1 MPAGRFFVGGPA
13 VDRLFPERQN
23 MCFTGEVSMRD
34 HDIRWRQRLNNFHK
48 ALQQLGKAVDL
59 SHRRA
64 LSDLEKQGLIQAFE
78 FTHELA
84 WSVMKDY
91 FAYQG
96 NTAITGSRDATREAF
111 RNSLVTDGE
120 GWMEMIRSRNQTSHT
135 YNQEVAD
142 EIVERVITLYH
153 DLFLAFEKRMQ
164 GLKDAG

>member
-1 MPAGRFFVGGPA
+1 
-13 VDRLFPERQN
+13 
-23 MCFTGEVSMRD
+23 MRD
-34 HDIRWRQRLNNFHK
+34 PDIRWRQRLQNFEK

-59 SHRRA
+59 THRRG
-64 LSDLEKQGLIQAFE
+64 LSELEKQGLIQAFE

-84 WSVMKDY
+84 WSVMRDY

-96 NTAITGSRDATREAF
+96 NTAIMGSRDATREAF
-111 RNSLVTDGE
+111 QKNLVTDGE
-120 GWMEMIRSRNQTSHT
+120 GWMEMIQSRNQTSHT

-142 EIVERVITLYH
+142 EIVQKVITLYY